1 MYHIAVLTKSETQ
14 ETFYR
19 EQLSRF
25 CAERGLFP
33 RVDCYRGQEVFFE
46 VARKNAPTNAV
57 ISLPGVDG
65 LNAVEHLR
73 ALFPETRIIWCSELD
88 FSLHAFRLRVD
99 YFLLEPITEE
109 ASVNGA
115 MSAMM
120 SAREGGRAMCPTS
133 PTLYNSKFWKGDDK
147 RRNLVLYRA
156 SDDYYFCDKYQNPQT
171 REEYAPI
178 LRYAEVLL
186 NEAEAAARAGDKT
199 LALEKLNQVRDRS
212 LADPAT
218 QTYKASDFANTKA
231 LVEAILWERRIEFQ
245 GEGRRW
251 EDIHRLAADD
261 LLPSGGIP
269 AKIEY
274 NNVKNQGAFVV
285 GGEVKAEWFGNS
297 KQFIPYTDKRFIWP
311 IPLNDILRN
320 PTLAAQQ
327 NAGW

>member
-1 MYHIAVLTKSETQ
+1 
-14 ETFYR
+14 
-19 EQLSRF
+19 
-25 CAERGLFP
+25 
-33 RVDCYRGQEVFFE
+33 
-46 VARKNAPTNAV
+46 
-57 ISLPGVDG
+57 
-65 LNAVEHLR
+65 
-73 ALFPETRIIWCSELD
+73 
-88 FSLHAFRLRVD
+88 
-99 YFLLEPITEE
+99 
-109 ASVNGA
+109 

-327 NAGW
+327 NAAGRI